1 MTEVEEIIAEA
12 SRLPLKDAA
21 YALWRRR
28 YRLNTLEGRPTDE
41 DAQAYRAM
49 SPQEQAA
56 AMRHDRDFAQD
67 GPAFGHL
74 KAAHPRITDAEIK
87 QAIVSAVKFEDACF
101 KYFVDDSTDYWERC
115 VNAVAQAEK
124 ENPGY
129 LESTYQQARNDV
141 AFYYK

>member
-12 SRLPLKDAA
+12 SPLPLKDAA

-28 YRLNTLEGRPTDE
+28 YRLDTLEGRPTD
-41 DAQAYRAM
+41 DDVRAFRAM
-49 SPQEQAA
+49 SSAEQAA

-74 KAAHPRITDAEIK
+74 KAAHPRTADAEIK
-87 QAIVSAVKFEDACF
+87 QAIISAVKFEDACF
-101 KYFVDDSTDYWERC
+101 KYFVYDSTDYWDRC
-115 VNAVAQAEK
+115 VRAVARAAK
-124 ENPGY
+124 ESPFY

-141 AFYYK
+141 AYYNK

>member
-1 MTEVEEIIAEA
+1 
-12 SRLPLKDAA
+12 
-21 YALWRRR
+21 
-28 YRLNTLEGRPTDE
+28 
-41 DAQAYRAM
+41 M

-87 QAIVSAVKFEDACF
+87 QAIVSAVKFEDACS
-101 KYFVDDSTDYWERC
+101 KYFVDDSTDYWQRC

-129 LESTYQQARNDV
+129 LESTYRQARNDV
-141 AFYYK
+141 AYYYK